1 MYQDV
6 NSKLKGVTIAVIV
19 VLLSIAVTDVN
30 SADQYVKS
38 FDEFKIKERKNP
50 IPAATR
56 DLQYN
61 VDYINNPC
69 LLAPTAEVV
78 PMLAIDELQRQ
89 YKVSKLMQ
97 MNLTWLNFTDVLKRR
112 ANIKRID

>member
-6 NSKLKGVTIAVIV
+6 NSKLKGVTTAVIV
-19 VLLSIAVTDVN
+19 VLLSITVTDVN

-97 MNLTWLNFTDVLKRR
+97 KEFDITELH
-112 ANIKRID
+112 